1 MHVGLL
7 EIRFL
12 LGDLM
17 LKTVVVV
24 TALVNSLCMYTFIC
38 IFYTMVNKDSH

>member
-24 TALVNSLCMYTFIC
+24 SALVYVC
-38 IFYTMVNKDSH
+38 IRLYVFFSTMVNKDSH

>member
-24 TALVNSLCMYTFIC
+24 SALVYVC
-38 IFYTMVNKDSH
+38 IRLYVFFLLW